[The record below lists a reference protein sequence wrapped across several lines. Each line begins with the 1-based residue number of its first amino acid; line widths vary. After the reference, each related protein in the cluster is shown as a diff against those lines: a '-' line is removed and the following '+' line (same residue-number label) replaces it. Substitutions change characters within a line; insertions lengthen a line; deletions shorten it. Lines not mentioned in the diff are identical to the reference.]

1 MSTMTPATA
10 ALKKAGIS
18 YKLYEY
24 DADGQHHDF
33 GHHAA
38 DELGRNPA
46 EVCKTLL
53 IHHEKSSVTTVV
65 PVNCKLNLKR
75 AAKIAGLKN
84 AEMMEPAAA
93 ERATGYVVGGISPLG
108 QKRRTQ
114 LTTVDASLKDM
125 KEILVSG
132 GKRGLSVGLAPDDL
146 IKATGGVFGDI
157 ADPE

>member
-18 YKLYEY
+18 YRLYEY

-38 DELGRNPA
+38 EELGRDQA

-84 AEMMEPAAA
+84 AEMMEGPPATSWA
-93 ERATGYVVGGISPLG
+93 E
-108 QKRRTQ
+108 
-114 LTTVDASLKDM
+114 
-125 KEILVSG
+125 
-132 GKRGLSVGLAPDDL
+132 
-146 IKATGGVFGDI
+146 
-157 ADPE
+157 

>member
-38 DELGRNPA
+38 DE
-46 EVCKTLL
+46 
-53 IHHEKSSVTTVV
+53 
-65 PVNCKLNLKR
+65 
-75 AAKIAGLKN
+75 AKIAGLKN

-114 LTTVDASLKDM
+114 LTIVDASLQGK

>member
-38 DELGRNPA
+38 EELGRDQA

-93 ERATGYVVGGISPLG
+93 YQYSERGYEFRGSKTG
-108 QKRRTQ
+108 
-114 LTTVDASLKDM
+114 DA
-125 KEILVSG
+125 
-132 GKRGLSVGLAPDDL
+132 GKCGSV
-146 IKATGGVFGDI
+146 
-157 ADPE
+157 

>member
-46 EVCKTLL
+46 
-53 IHHEKSSVTTVV
+53 
-65 PVNCKLNLKR
+65 
-75 AAKIAGLKN
+75 
-84 AEMMEPAAA
+84 
-93 ERATGYVVGGISPLG
+93 
-108 QKRRTQ
+108 
-114 LTTVDASLKDM
+114 
-125 KEILVSG
+125 
-132 GKRGLSVGLAPDDL
+132 
-146 IKATGGVFGDI
+146 
-157 ADPE
+157 

>member
-38 DELGRNPA
+38 DE
-46 EVCKTLL
+46 
-53 IHHEKSSVTTVV
+53 HHEKSSVTTVV

-114 LTTVDASLKDM
+114 LTIVDASLKDM

-132 GKRGLSVGLAPDDL
+132 GKRGLSVGLSPDDL

>member
-38 DELGRNPA
+38 DE
-46 EVCKTLL
+46 
-53 IHHEKSSVTTVV
+53 

-114 LTTVDASLKDM
+114 LTIVDASLQGK

>member
-53 IHHEKSSVTTVV
+53 IHHEKSSVTTR
-65 PVNCKLNLKR
+65 LQASR
-75 AAKIAGLKN
+75 
-84 AEMMEPAAA
+84 
-93 ERATGYVVGGISPLG
+93 T
-108 QKRRTQ
+108 RR
-114 LTTVDASLKDM
+114 
-125 KEILVSG
+125 
-132 GKRGLSVGLAPDDL
+132 
-146 IKATGGVFGDI
+146 
-157 ADPE
+157 